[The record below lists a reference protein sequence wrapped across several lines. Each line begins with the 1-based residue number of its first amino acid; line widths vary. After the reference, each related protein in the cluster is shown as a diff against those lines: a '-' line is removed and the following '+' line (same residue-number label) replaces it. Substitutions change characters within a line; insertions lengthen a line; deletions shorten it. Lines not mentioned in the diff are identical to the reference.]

1 MASKQQNP
9 RSNRYKKSGK
19 GNFVLAVFIVVVCL
33 LMAGGYLLQR
43 YQQQRTL
50 SDQSDKLQ
58 KQELISKQDVL
69 QLAVSSAKK
78 KTREFVVPVPPMK
91 QDYYTG
97 EIPAVT
103 TPAVPKVSGKA
114 ELAIVVDD
122 MGSSLQE
129 AQSLAAI
136 GVPINFAIIPGLRH
150 YHEVAN
156 FSANRGIEIMIH
168 MPMQPKEYPRRRLES
183 NGLLL
188 EQSDEELRDRLNSYI
203 EQLPQA
209 VGANNHMGSGFTENP
224 EKMKVVLSVLKEN
237 NLFFLDSITTPL
249 TVGAKVAKEL
259 GMSYARRDVFLDND
273 QNELYIRGQLAK
285 AVSRSHKTGH
295 AIAICHPHH
304 ATIATLAKILP
315 TLSQQGV
322 VLVKISHLIK

>member
-1 MASKQQNP
+1 MAAKQPNP

-19 GNFVLAVFIVVVCL
+19 GNFVLAAFIVAVCL
-33 LMAGGYLLQR
+33 VIVGGYLLQK
-43 YQQQRTL
+43 YQQQRVL
-50 SDQSDKLQ
+50 SHQSDMLP
-58 KQELISKQDVL
+58 KQELNSRQDVR
-69 QLAVSSAKK
+69 QLAVSSAKT
-78 KTREFVVPVPPMK
+78 KTRAFVVPVPPVK

-97 EIPAVT
+97 EIPAV
-103 TPAVPKVSGKA
+103 PAPSVPKVSGKA

-150 YHEVAN
+150 YLEVAD
-156 FSANRGIEIMIH
+156 FSADRGIEIMIH

-188 EQSDEELRDRLNSYI
+188 EQSEEELRSRLNGYL

-224 EKMKVVLSVLKEN
+224 EKMRVVLGVLKEN

-249 TVGAKVAKEL
+249 TVGTKIASEL
-259 GMSYARRDVFLDND
+259 GMRYARRDVFLDND
-273 QNELYIRGQLAK
+273 QNEMYIRGQLAK
-285 AVSRSHKTGH
+285 AVSRAHKTGQ

-304 ATIATLAKILP
+304 ETIAALAKLLP

-322 VLVKISHLIK
+322 VLVKISRLIK